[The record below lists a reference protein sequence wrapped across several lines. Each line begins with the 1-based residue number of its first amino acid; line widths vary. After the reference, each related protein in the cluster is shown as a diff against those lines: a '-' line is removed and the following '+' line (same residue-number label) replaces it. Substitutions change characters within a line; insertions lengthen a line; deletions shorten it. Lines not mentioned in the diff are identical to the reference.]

1 MKQKPEILAP
11 AGDFACLGSAIKA
24 GCDAV
29 YFGLAGAFNMRAGAR
44 NFALAE
50 LDEVSALCRTAGV
63 KAYLTVNAVVSEPDR
78 AAVSAL
84 LEQIRGRV
92 DAVICWD
99 LAVIGECR
107 RLGIPFH
114 VSTQASVANLAAA
127 RFYREIGAE
136 RVIPAR
142 ECTLEEIAILKRDSG
157 LEVEVFV
164 HGAMCVA
171 VSGRCFM
178 SQLVFNRSANKG
190 DCGQNCRRSYRVT
203 EVKGEGE
210 FVLDESRVLSA
221 RDLCALP
228 FLERVLETGVDSLKI
243 EGRNRNP
250 QYVRTVVGAYRAAV
264 DAWAEDRLT
273 DELKQQLVAEVSRV
287 YHRGFSPGFFFG
299 RQIGDFAETDGSQA
313 SEIKQYVGRVVNF
326 YARPQVAEIQVQD
339 QVFAV
344 GDRLCFEGNKTGCEE
359 FLVTEVRQN
368 ECPVA
373 AVGRGTVTVRL
384 PFEVREND
392 KVYLYAA
399 RELANEAG
407 KR

>member
-1 MKQKPEILAP
+1 MKRKPEILAP
-11 AGDFACLGSAIKA
+11 AGDFACLGAAIKA

-29 YFGLAGAFNMRAGAR
+29 YFGIAGAFNMRAGAR

-50 LDEVSALCRTAGV
+50 LDEVAALCRAAGV
-63 KAYLTVNAVVSEPDR
+63 KAYLTVNVVVAEPER
-78 AAVSAL
+78 AEVTAL
-84 LEQIRGRV
+84 LEQVCGKI

-114 VSTQASVANLAAA
+114 VSTQASVANVAAA

-142 ECTLEEIAILKRDSG
+142 ECTLEEIAILERDGG

-178 SQLVFNRSANKG
+178 SQQVFNRSANRG
-190 DCGQNCRRSYRVT
+190 DCGQNCRRDYRVV

-210 FVLDESRVLSA
+210 FSLGESRVFSA
-221 RDLCALP
+221 KDLCALP
-228 FLERVLETGVDSLKI
+228 FLEQVLETGVDSLKI

-250 QYVRTVVGAYRAAV
+250 QYVRTVVGAYREAV
-264 DAWAEDRLT
+264 DAWAEGRLT
-273 DELKQQLVAEVSRV
+273 DELKQRLVAEVSRV
-287 YHRGFSPGFFFG
+287 YHRGFSSGFFFG

-313 SEIKQYVGRVVNF
+313 SELKQYVGRVVNF
-326 YARPQVAEIQVQD
+326 YAKPQVAEIQVQD
-339 QVFAV
+339 QPFSV

-359 FLVTEVRQN
+359 FLVTEVWQN
-368 ECPVA
+368 ERPVA
-373 AVGRGTVTVRL
+373 SVERGLVTLHL

-392 KVYLYAA
+392 KVYRYAA
-399 RELANEAG
+399 RDLANEVE